1 MSIYLV
7 LAILQKYCV
16 FDTLVDRAKL
26 KSIQSYYKHIVNL
39 MLYYDCQC

>member
-16 FDTLVDRAKL
+16 FDTLVDRTKL
-26 KSIQSYYKHIVNL
+26 KKHTKL
-39 MLYYDCQC
+39 LQAYCAFYTLL